1 MNRFFK
7 RIKPGNVTLQQS
19 NGSYLP
25 DRRQKGVNA
34 MEDLLKNL
42 TATLISR
49 LDDIEKET
57 NFDYLLKTGQ
67 DDIYSEAVVLF
78 EEMQKLKNRL
88 QSL

>member
-1 MNRFFK
+1 
-7 RIKPGNVTLQQS
+7 
-19 NGSYLP
+19 
-25 DRRQKGVNA
+25 